1 MLHIFFFLGNYL
13 FRMSEIH
20 AQYNWIF
27 PLHMLFFHIFSM
39 YVYGLKASAKQG
51 HACLTCTISFPV
63 HVAMSSLHESRSRHL
78 LTLSH
83 AVHPSVEQ
91 KHENRAAP
99 DQEYRGMGST
109 VQPNLAIA
117 FWVRNVC
124 QTQTPFSQTTT
135 AALSVG
141 RPCTYTHMR
150 NKHQCCYISIFT
162 LLSLSWNEKKMWG
175 INF

>member
-1 MLHIFFFLGNYL
+1 
-13 FRMSEIH
+13 
-20 AQYNWIF
+20 
-27 PLHMLFFHIFSM
+27 
-39 YVYGLKASAKQG
+39 
-51 HACLTCTISFPV
+51 
-63 HVAMSSLHESRSRHL
+63 MSSLHESRSRHL

-83 AVHPSVEQ
+83 AVHLSVGQ
-91 KHENRAAP
+91 KHENRTAP
-99 DQEYRGMGST
+99 GQDYRGMGST

-141 RPCTYTHMR
+141 RPCAYTHVR

-162 LLSLSWNEKKMWG
+162 LLSLFWDEKKNMRPYFLSNPRIWFMQDKKFLEYRNCNVAG
-175 INF
+175 QISQSVNMTSPQEYDVWWLQEIQK

>member
-1 MLHIFFFLGNYL
+1 MH
-13 FRMSEIH
+13 EIH
-20 AQYNWIF
+20 AHYNRMF
-27 PLHMLFFHIFSM
+27 PLHVLLFPHNLHLRLRP
-39 YVYGLKASAKQG
+39 YARAKQG
-51 HACLTCTISFPV
+51 HAYLLRTSSFTV

-83 AVHPSVEQ
+83 AVHLSVGQ
-91 KHENRAAP
+91 KHENRTAP
-99 DQEYRGMGST
+99 GQDYRGMGST

-141 RPCTYTHMR
+141 RPCAYTHVR

-162 LLSLSWNEKKMWG
+162 LLSLFWDEKKNMRPYFLSNPR
-175 INF
+175 I